1 MGYATYLFVRK
12 DGFVNNIV
20 NELVEKYIKQTVNTG
35 FDLSCMEKYAKEHN
49 VPIIQ
54 KEVASFLKVLL
65 KIHKPKR
72 ILEVGTAI
80 GYSSILF
87 ALSLDK
93 ECQII
98 TVERNEEMIK
108 KATENIKKFGLQDN
122 ITIIDGD
129 AKEKLKEID
138 GNFDMIFLDAAKGQ
152 YKIFF
157 DIVIDKL
164 DVGGLLISDNV
175 LYKGMIASDE
185 FLIKR
190 KKTIAKR
197 MREYLDYIC
206 NCNYLDT
213 SLVPIGDGIALSY
226 KKEKR

>member
-1 MGYATYLFVRK
+1 M
-12 DGFVNNIV
+12 NNIV